1 MKNKLINQLTGTIIG
16 SAIEVHKAL
25 GPGLLES
32 AYEECLWL
40 EIQSRGLNAQR
51 QVSLPIDYKGRQLD
65 CGYRLDLLVDDKI
78 VVEIKAVEKLLPI
91 HKAQLLTY
99 LKLGGWNLGLLLN
112 FNVPVLKQG
121 IRRLVLNLEE

>member
-1 MKNKLINQLTGTIIG
+1 
-16 SAIEVHKAL
+16 
-25 GPGLLES
+25 
-32 AYEECLWL
+32 
-40 EIQSRGLNAQR
+40 
-51 QVSLPIDYKGRQLD
+51 
-65 CGYRLDLLVDDKI
+65 
-78 VVEIKAVEKLLPI
+78 VEIKAVEKLLPI